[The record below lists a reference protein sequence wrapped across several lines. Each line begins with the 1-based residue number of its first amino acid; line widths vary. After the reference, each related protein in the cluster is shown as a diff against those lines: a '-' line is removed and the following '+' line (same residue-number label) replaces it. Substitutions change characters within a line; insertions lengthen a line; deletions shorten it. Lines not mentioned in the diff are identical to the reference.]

1 MPASWSWPTRRSSG
15 PAPAT
20 PRPAR
25 RRSGRPMSGS
35 CAGPM
40 RSAGS
45 RCGPM
50 PTPRA
55 SRPTPSSVAPRGSG
69 CAAPSTCSLGEER
82 VAAVRTMIFASS
94 AAEEQAA
101 YDTLLPLQRDDFVG
115 IFAGHGR
122 QAGHGAA
129 ARPAAA
135 RVPAR
140 PGRAGRGRRPGHPA
154 GRDDGGGRRRRGP
167 APGPGRRD
175 AGQGQRPARDQPDAG
190 AARGAPGDRQAGAVR
205 HAGPGHL
212 SRPRPRSRPTA
223 ATRSWR
229 S

>member
-1 MPASWSWPTRRSSG
+1 MPASSSWPTRRSSG

-25 RRSGRPMSGS
+25 RTSGRPT
-35 CAGPM
+35 
-40 RSAGS
+40 SAS
-45 RCGPM
+45 WRRADEVRRLKVRANAD
-50 PTPRA
+50 TPGQSNNA
-55 SRPTPSSVAPRGSG
+55 IERGAEG
-69 CAAPSTCSLGEER
+69 IGLCRTEHMFLGEER

-94 AAEEQAA
+94 ADRGAGRLRHPAA
-101 YDTLLPLQRDDFVG
+101 AAARRLRRHLR
-115 IFAGHGR
+115 GHGR
-122 QAGHGAA
+122 QAGHRAPP
-129 ARPAAA
+129 RPAPA

-140 PGRAGRGRRPGHPA
+140 PGRPGRRRRPGHPA
-154 GRDDGGGRRRRGP
+154 GRDDGGGRR
-167 APGPGRRD
+167 GRAMALDEADRD

-190 AARGAPGDRQAGAVR
+190 AARGAPWDRQAGAVR

-212 SRPRPRSRPTA
+212 SRPPPRSRPTA